1 MADVSAMCAA
11 VSATLWLQR
20 EALEELLFKLVEE
33 QLVVSTGATRWLH
46 RVDAEVRTSM
56 ERVQSGE
63 VMRAAE
69 VQALSTALDLDDDA
83 SLAELADAA
92 SEPWSTLL
100 HEHRAALRDL
110 AFEVKGVA
118 AENSRLLE
126 AGAKAVRQTLDSIT
140 STVTTYDKA
149 GGSVRSL
156 RGPILLDEQA

>member
-20 EALEELLFKLVEE
+20 ESLEELLFKLVEE

-46 RVDAEVRTSM
+46 RVDSEVRTSM

-63 VMRAAE
+63 VMRAVE
-69 VQALSTALDLDDDA
+69 VQALTASLDLDVDA
-83 SLAELADAA
+83 SLAEIADAA
-92 SEPWSTLL
+92 TEPWSTLL

-118 AENSRLLE
+118 AENSRLLD
-126 AGAKAVRQTLDSIT
+126 AGAKSVRQTLDTIT
-140 STVTTYDKA
+140 STVTTYDRA